1 MPYILVYYLQA
12 SPIPGLFVVCIPQF
26 HRTLSVFSANSGK
39 VAQSISIFRQSRIIQ
54 AGCEKDKDEDQIS
67 SDFKFKA
74 TVLSMG
80 LDCGDTFTISLENLD
95 SDSDIEDGIYYADNL
110 PAEYKEEGVLIYL
123 NCREPN
129 EEEVYAC
136 TTLGPSY
143 PHIIVTNSLLVE

>member
-1 MPYILVYYLQA
+1 MKQLLVLSILAYSL
-12 SPIPGLFVVCIPQF
+12 L
-26 HRTLSVFSANSGK
+26 
-39 VAQSISIFRQSRIIQ
+39 

-95 SDSDIEDGIYYADNL
+95 SDSDFEDGIYYADNL

-136 TTLGPSY
+136 TTLGPAY
-143 PHIIVTNSLLVE
+143 PHIVVTNSLLVE